1 LEIHLAP
8 RLFFQHALTLLLK
21 PGITP
26 ASPRRI
32 LTGKFDRTV
41 LTSGDLQMNRVS
53 FLAGGLVALA
63 GWMMFRQ
70 PISEWKYRH
79 SHAKV
84 PIKLA
89 AEKLQQA
96 WADHHTRA

>member
-1 LEIHLAP
+1 
-8 RLFFQHALTLLLK
+8 
-21 PGITP
+21 
-26 ASPRRI
+26 
-32 LTGKFDRTV
+32 
-41 LTSGDLQMNRVS
+41 MNRVS

-70 PISEWKYRH
+70 PITEWNYRR

-89 AEKLQQA
+89 AERLQQA